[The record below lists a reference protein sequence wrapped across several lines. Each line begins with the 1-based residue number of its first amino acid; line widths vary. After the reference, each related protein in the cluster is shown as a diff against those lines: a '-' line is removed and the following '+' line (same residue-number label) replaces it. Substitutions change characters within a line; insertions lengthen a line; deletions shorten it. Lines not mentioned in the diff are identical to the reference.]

1 MTMPEK
7 KEHADLRK
15 IIKKWVKSNL
25 DSYCLTII
33 DDDPRNPLGSS
44 VPAIRGSIPDLFGHS
59 YKHGIQVIGEAKTSN
74 DIINKHTEKQLRA
87 YLEHL
92 NVYNKKGYLIVAVP
106 LSDKDEMTNLVR
118 KIVREV
124 NINILVNIFVI
135 DDISKNITI
144 AWNVR

>member
-44 VPAIRGSIPDLFGHS
+44 IPAIRGSIPDLYGHS
-59 YKHGIQVIGEAKTSN
+59 FKHGIQVIGEAKTSN

-106 LSDKDEMTNLVR
+106 LSDKEEMINLVR

-135 DDISKNITI
+135 DDIFKNITI
-144 AWNVR
+144 AWDVR

>member
-44 VPAIRGSIPDLFGHS
+44 VPGIRGSIPDLYGRSF
-59 YKHGIQVIGEAKTSN
+59 KHGIQVIGEAKTSN
-74 DIINKHTEKQLRA
+74 DIINNHTKKQLRA
-87 YLEHL
+87 YLKHL
-92 NVYNKKGYLIVAVP
+92 NVYNKKGYLIVAVA
-106 LSDKDEMTNLVR
+106 LRDRDEMTNLVR

-135 DDISKNITI
+135 DDIFKDITI
-144 AWNVR
+144 AWDV

>member
-59 YKHGIQVIGEAKTSN
+59 FKHGIQVIGEAKTSN

-92 NVYNKKGYLIVAVP
+92 NVYNKKGYLIVAVA
-106 LSDKDEMTNLVR
+106 LRDRDEMINLVR

-135 DDISKNITI
+135 DDIFKDITI
-144 AWNVR
+144 AWDV

>member
-1 MTMPEK
+1 MPEK

-74 DIINKHTEKQLRA
+74 DIIPYLNNKWP
-87 YLEHL
+87 
-92 NVYNKKGYLIVAVP
+92 LISP
-106 LSDKDEMTNLVR
+106 
-118 KIVREV
+118 I
-124 NINILVNIFVI
+124 
-135 DDISKNITI
+135 ISKYIQAINTGSVPII
-144 AWNVR
+144 PLME